1 MEFKSCHGHQLAK
14 KLYAGRKSV
23 GHPSKAICC
32 FDGPPITSATGSSHS
47 RLRDSF
53 LCTAVS
59 KCAQPFGSAHG
70 RFEVHMAICFLT
82 SFTAINLPHARCQ
95 LSIPHTP
102 VVNSTRPLSIP
113 HTCCQFNTLRASHF
127 SFGLACFFFRSPE
140 CSLLSIPHARCQF
153 HTPVVNSTRPLSIS
167 HTRCQFHTRRVAISD
182 HLIGPHH
189 QFYALA
195 FFIAH
200 MHKKRK
206 KGFSCFGTQ
215 GPGFNF
221 YTPVVELTP
230 VFF

>member
-1 MEFKSCHGHQLAK
+1 MNNN
-14 KLYAGRKSV
+14 
-23 GHPSKAICC
+23 PN
-32 FDGPPITSATGSSHS
+32 
-47 RLRDSF
+47 
-53 LCTAVS
+53 LCTPKAEIYTRTKTV
-59 KCAQPFGSAHG
+59 G
-70 RFEVHMAICFLT
+70 RGCPTVV
-82 SFTAINLPHARCQ
+82 RCSTRP
-95 LSIPHTP
+95 LSIVNSTRSVLPTLLLDLLGFFLDHLSAAYCQFHTP

-113 HTCCQFNTLRASHF
+113 H
-127 SFGLACFFFRSPE
+127 
-140 CSLLSIPHARCQF
+140 ARCQF
-153 HTPVVNSTRPLSIS
+153 HKPVVNSTRPLSIS
-167 HTRCQFHTRRVAISD
+167 HTRCQFHTRLVAISD

-206 KGFSCFGTQ
+206 KGLSCFGTQ